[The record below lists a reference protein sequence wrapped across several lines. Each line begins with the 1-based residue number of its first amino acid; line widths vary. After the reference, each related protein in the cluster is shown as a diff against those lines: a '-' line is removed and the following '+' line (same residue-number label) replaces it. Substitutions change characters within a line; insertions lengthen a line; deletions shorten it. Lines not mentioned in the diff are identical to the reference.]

1 MASRNT
7 STSACEDAA
16 AYVPTSEHLGTILR
30 TAEGPRVTV
39 AWLMAALGERSFG
52 LTLLLMAL
60 VALIPGAST
69 VIGLLIAWPAIQMI
83 LGHRAPVL
91 PGFFARREISVAKL
105 DRAIRILVPRL
116 RWVEKAVRPR
126 WHAGFRATRRLTGIL
141 MLLVGITLI
150 SPFPFSHVIP
160 AIVIMLMALAYLEED
175 GIALIVSLFA
185 ALVSIAITGA
195 ALWGAAET
203 AGWLDRIWPW

>member
-7 STSACEDAA
+7 STPACEDAA

>member
-1 MASRNT
+1 MHSKKTFGPN
-7 STSACEDAA
+7 SDNPEI
-16 AYVPTSEHLGTILR
+16 YVPTSAELALILDE
-30 TAEGPRVTV
+30 AKDEQVTV
-39 AWLMAALGERSFG
+39 GWLIEQLGERSFG

-69 VIGLLIAWPAIQMI
+69 IVGVLIAWPAIQMI
-83 LGHRAPVL
+83 LGHHTPVL
-91 PGFFARREISVAKL
+91 PGFFARRKIAVAKL
-105 DRAIRILVPRL
+105 ARAIRILVPRL

-126 WHAGFRATRRLTGIL
+126 WHAGFRATKRLTGIL
-141 MLLVGITLI
+141 MLLVGVTLI

-185 ALVSIAITGA
+185 ALVSIGITAA

-203 AGWLDRIWPW
+203 AGWLDRILPW

>member
-1 MASRNT
+1 MHGKETVKPNL
-7 STSACEDAA
+7 DDVGF
-16 AYVPTSEHLGTILR
+16 YVPTSAALAGILDE
-30 TAEGPRVTV
+30 ADEELVSV
-39 AWLMAALGERSFG
+39 AWLIEALGERSFG

-69 VIGLLIAWPAIQMI
+69 IVGVLIAWPAIQMI
-83 LGHRAPVL
+83 LGHRAPVM
-91 PGFFARREISVAKL
+91 PGFFGRRKISVAKL
-105 DRAIRILVPRL
+105 GRAIRILVPRL

-126 WHAGFRATRRLTGIL
+126 WHAGFRATKRLTGFL
-141 MLLVGITLI
+141 MLLVGVTLI

-185 ALVSIAITGA
+185 ALVSIGITAA

-203 AGWLDRIWPW
+203 AGWLDRILPW

>member
-7 STSACEDAA
+7 STPACEDAA
-16 AYVPTSEHLGTILR
+16 AYVPTSEHLGTVLR

-126 WHAGFRATRRLTGIL
+126 WHDGFRATRRLTGIL

>member
-7 STSACEDAA
+7 STPACEDAA
-16 AYVPTSEHLGTILR
+16 AYVPTSEHLGTVLR